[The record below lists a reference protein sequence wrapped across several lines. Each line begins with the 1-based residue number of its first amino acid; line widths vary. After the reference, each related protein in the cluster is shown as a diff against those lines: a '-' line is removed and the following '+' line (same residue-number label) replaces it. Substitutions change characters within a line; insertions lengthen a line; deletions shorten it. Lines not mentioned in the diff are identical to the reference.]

1 MAPLAARRGW
11 IRGRRWMAWLGGW
24 LVLAG
29 LAGPVAAA
37 ETFALKGTTLDDRP
51 FDLAALRGKVVL
63 VFFWST
69 DCAVCLS
76 KLPELRLNAEGW
88 RSKPFEMVLVSVDRQ
103 RADAAAYDR
112 AQLAV
117 NPRGHRHPSLWR
129 GEAGHADSLAAAP
142 GRVPLS
148 LLITPQGEIADRF
161 EGRIPADAWDRIA
174 ELLP

>member
-1 MAPLAARRGW
+1 MRR
-11 IRGRRWMAWLGGW
+11 LLCL
-24 LVLAG
+24 LVFVAFST
-29 LAGPVAAA
+29 LAGPASAAA
-37 ETFALKGTTLDDRP
+37 KFGLQGTTLDGRA
-51 FDLAALRGKVVL
+51 FDITSLRGKVVL

-88 RSKPFEMVLVSVDRQ
+88 RGKPFELVLVSVDRQ
-103 RADAAAYDR
+103 RADALAYER

-117 NPRGHRHPSLWR
+117 SPRGHRYPSLWR
-129 GEAGHADSLAAAP
+129 GEAGHVDGLPAAP

-148 LLITPQGEIADRF
+148 LLLDPQGAVAGRF

-174 ELLP
+174 DLLP